1 MKQPIRLAVLAGL
14 ALALSAC
21 GLFGSDAPRKIEPT
35 PLQPVSNSLAVRP
48 LWSVSLGSQAP
59 VGFQPALVNDSAYA
73 AASGGAVIRVEL
85 ASGRVVWRIE
95 TGGPLSAGVGADA
108 SVVAVATPRGE
119 VIALESSTGAQRW
132 RMQAS
137 SQVVAP
143 PAVGEGLVVVRTG
156 DYRITAFDA
165 ASGERRWSIQRP
177 GPGLALRAHAELL
190 IADGLVYAGLPGG
203 RLLAIQASTGVVR
216 YESVVA
222 TPRGANELERIADVV
237 GAPKRDGREVCAVS
251 HQGRLA
257 CFDATSGAA
266 TWARDFSS
274 SSGMALDPRFAFA
287 SSDIG
292 VVQGFSRSGG
302 VEAWRQDGLRYRRL
316 SAPVSTGRAV
326 AVGDFEGQ
334 VHFLDRD
341 TGRLIA
347 RQATDGSA
355 VLARPVA
362 TSAGV
367 LLQTRQSTLWHI
379 AAGQ

>member
-1 MKQPIRLAVLAGL
+1 MKQPIRLALLASL
-14 ALALSAC
+14 TLALSAC

-35 PLQPVSNSLAVRP
+35 PLQPISNSLTVRP
-48 LWSVSLGSQAP
+48 AWSVSLGSAAP
-59 VGFQPALVNDSAYA
+59 VGFQPALVNDAAYA
-73 AASGGAVIRVEL
+73 AASGGVVVRVEL
-85 ASGRVVWRIE
+85 ATGRTVWRTE
-95 TGGPLSAGVGADA
+95 TGGPLAAGVGADA
-108 SVVAVATPRGE
+108 SLAAVATPRGE
-119 VIALESSTGAQRW
+119 VIALEASSGAQRW
-132 RMQAS
+132 RAQAT

-177 GPGLALRAHAELL
+177 GPGLALRAHAELT

-257 CFDATSGAA
+257 CFDAASGTP

-355 VLARPVA
+355 VLARPLA

>member
-1 MKQPIRLAVLAGL
+1 
-14 ALALSAC
+14 
-21 GLFGSDAPRKIEPT
+21 
-35 PLQPVSNSLAVRP
+35 
-48 LWSVSLGSQAP
+48 
-59 VGFQPALVNDSAYA
+59 
-73 AASGGAVIRVEL
+73 
-85 ASGRVVWRIE
+85 
-95 TGGPLSAGVGADA
+95 
-108 SVVAVATPRGE
+108 
-119 VIALESSTGAQRW
+119 
-132 RMQAS
+132 
-137 SQVVAP
+137 
-143 PAVGEGLVVVRTG
+143 VVRTG

-177 GPGLALRAHAELL
+177 GPALALRAHAELL
-190 IADGLVYAGLPGG
+190 ISDGLVYAGLPGG

-237 GAPKRDGREVCAVS
+237 GAPKRDGREVCAVA

-257 CFDATSGAA
+257 CFDAASGSP

-274 SSGMALDPRFAFA
+274 SAGMALDPRFAFA

-292 VVQGFSRSGG
+292 VVHGFSRAGG
-302 VEAWRQDGLRYRRL
+302 VEVWRQDGLRYRSL

-326 AVGDFEGQ
+326 AVGDFEGV

-341 TGRLIA
+341 TGQLIS